1 MKSEWNQSDV
11 YEIRQQ
17 RSLPDIHSEGILLR
31 HKKSG
36 ARVML
41 LKNDDENKVFNIA
54 FRTPPADS
62 IAWYTVEALTG
73 DSLALRADRECTL
86 HVFSPAG
93 EELYRALKE
102 RGVLV
107 RHFGGRIADYIRIT
121 IGSSEEMKELLCRLK
136 EIL

>member
-1 MKSEWNQSDV
+1 MGAAAARDEEYYAEKTAMVRKNRDMLCRGLDELKMS
-11 YEIRQQ
+11 Y
-17 RSLPDIHSEGILLR
+17 LP
-31 HKKSG
+31 
-36 ARVML
+36 
-41 LKNDDENKVFNIA
+41 
-54 FRTPPADS
+54 
-62 IAWYTVEALTG
+62 
-73 DSLALRADRECTL
+73 SLANFVLAKAEGR
-86 HVFSPAG
+86 SG